1 MPGIILLNVQ
11 TERPLRQVVNRCVP
25 CLPEVIGLNVPVVQ
39 LVGIQAELNSRLEI
53 HGRVRDCQIPFRIL
67 RVPERLCGRFI
78 HLGIFHALH
87 QAGHSRG
94 GFSALGVVLLQDG
107 VTLNAAGMGRKDGK
121 ALIGFTRDCL
131 PCLRYVLCGTTAES
145 MRTKSNAPIKM
156 QPRD

>member
-1 MPGIILLNVQ
+1 MPCPVSDLLLLQLEIVVLGIILLNVQ
-11 TERPLRQVVNRCVP
+11 AKRPVRQVVNRCVP
-25 CLPEVIGLNVPVVQ
+25 RLPEVIRLNVPVVQ

-53 HGRVRDCQIPFRIL
+53 HGRIGDCQIPFRIL

-107 VTLNAAGMGRKDGK
+107 VTLNAAGMGRKDREAYSFFPRLS
-121 ALIGFTRDCL
+121 ALFSL
-131 PCLRYVLCGTTAES
+131 YV
-145 MRTKSNAPIKM
+145 N
-156 QPRD
+156 